1 MSSNASTTGRI
12 IADKTVRSNAFS
24 NAFANT
30 ITNAST
36 ITTSKQCKQC
46 KQCNNSINNNAN
58 QYKGFD
64 CVFCS
69 NYCRSIFSEQI
80 FEKDYNLL
88 RYELWFK

>member
-1 MSSNASTTGRI
+1 MSSNASISTRI
-12 IADKTVRSNAFS
+12 IADKTVRSNAFA
-24 NAFANT
+24 NTFANT

-36 ITTSKQCKQC
+36 ITTSKQC

-80 FEKDYNLL
+80 FEKDYNLH
-88 RYELWFK
+88 RHELWFK

>member
-12 IADKTVRSNAFS
+12 IADKTVRSNAFA

-36 ITTSKQCKQC
+36 IPASVCKQC
-46 KQCNNSINNNAN
+46 KQCNNTINTKAN

-69 NYCRSIFSEQI
+69 NYCRAIFSEQI

>member
-12 IADKTVRSNAFS
+12 IADKTVHSNAF
-24 NAFANT
+24 T
-30 ITNAST
+30 KAST
-36 ITTSKQCKQC
+36 IPTSVC
-46 KQCNNSINNNAN
+46 KQCNNTINTKAN

-69 NYCRSIFSEQI
+69 NYCRAIFSEQI

-88 RYELWFK
+88 QHELWFK

>member
-12 IADKTVRSNAFS
+12 IADKTVRSNAFA
-24 NAFANT
+24 NAFT
-30 ITNAST
+30 KAST
-36 ITTSKQCKQC
+36 ITTIVC
-46 KQCNNSINNNAN
+46 KQCNNTINTKAN

-69 NYCRSIFSEQI
+69 NYCRTIFSEQI

-88 RYELWFK
+88 RHELWFK

>member
-1 MSSNASTTGRI
+1 MSSNASTTLRI
-12 IADKTVRSNAFS
+12 IADKTVRSNAFA

-30 ITNAST
+30 FATAST
-36 ITTSKQCKQC
+36 ITTCKQC

-69 NYCRSIFSEQI
+69 NYCRAIFSEQI

-88 RYELWFK
+88 RHELWFK